1 MTATAIQKSHFPAP
15 SNHFGP
21 SYPDLRGC
29 IDLHMHST
37 CSDGAY
43 EPEFLVE
50 WAAHLGLAAIALT
63 DHDTTRGVRRAQARG
78 REVGVEVIPAAE
90 ITVAF
95 SGGTFHLLGFFV
107 DVDNQAFNDQMA
119 AQVRSRNERNR
130 KIVQALCDHGM
141 EVTHEELAKEA
152 GEAVVG
158 RPHIAHVM
166 IRKGY
171 VREFKEAFD
180 LWLGDGKPCFFNKED
195 FSPKDAIQL
204 VLKAGGVPVLAHPR
218 WLNFR
223 DMAKLEAY
231 IVELKGYGLAGLE
244 VIYSDHEDSFQNTL
258 KDIAKRHGLL
268 ITGGSDFHGG
278 GVVKPEVTLGHG
290 PGGGFHVPGD
300 LLGPLKAA
308 AGV

>member
-1 MTATAIQKSHFPAP
+1 
-15 SNHFGP
+15 
-21 SYPDLRGC
+21 
-29 IDLHMHST
+29 MHST

-43 EPEFLVE
+43 EPEFLVD
-50 WAAHLGLAAIALT
+50 WAAHLGLTAIALT
-63 DHDTTRGVRRAQARG
+63 DHDTTNGVRRAQARG
-78 REVGVEVIPAAE
+78 REVGVEVIPACE

-107 DVDNQAFNDQMA
+107 DVENQAFNDQMA
-119 AQVRSRNERNR
+119 AQVASRNERNR

-141 EVTHEELAKEA
+141 PVTHEELAAEA

-171 VREFKEAFD
+171 VREFREAFD
-180 LWLGDGKPCFFNKED
+180 VWLGDGKPCFFNKED
-195 FSPKDAIQL
+195 FSPRDAIGL
-204 VLKAGGVPVLAHPR
+204 VLQAGGVPVLAHPR
-218 WLNFR
+218 WLNFK
-223 DMAKLEAY
+223 DMGKLEEY

-244 VIYSDHEDSFQNTL
+244 VIYSDHEDSFQTTL
-258 KDIAKRHGLL
+258 KGIAKRHGLL

-290 PGGGFHVPGD
+290 PGGGFHVPGE
-300 LLGPLKAA
+300 LLGLLRAA
-308 AGV
+308 ASACIGGKVQGA